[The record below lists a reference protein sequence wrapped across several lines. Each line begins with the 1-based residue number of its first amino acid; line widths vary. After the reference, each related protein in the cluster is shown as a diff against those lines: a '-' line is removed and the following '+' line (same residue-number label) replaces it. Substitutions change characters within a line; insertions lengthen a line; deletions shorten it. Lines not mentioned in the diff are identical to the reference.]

1 MTMTDNH
8 IVSVYILGKNYN
20 IKCPPEQAQALQA
33 SAQIIEGKLRDM
45 KQASSSTSTDRMLVV
60 IALNLCHE
68 LLLLKNEKSDY
79 LSTIEKKLHDLQTRI
94 QQSLSIDAEEAL
106 TV

>member
-1 MTMTDNH
+1 MTTIDNH

-60 IALNLCHE
+60 IALNMCHE
-68 LLLLKNEKSDY
+68 LLMLKNEKSHS
-79 LSTIEKKLHDLQTRI
+79 LSTIESKLHDLQTRI
-94 QQSLSIDAEEAL
+94 QESLSVDVEEEMMA
-106 TV
+106 

>member
-1 MTMTDNH
+1 MTTLDNH

-33 SAQIIEGKLRDM
+33 SAQIVEGKLRDM
-45 KQASSSTSTDRMLVV
+45 KQASSSTSADRMLVV

-68 LLLLKNEKSDY
+68 LLMLKNEKSSY
-79 LSTIEKKLHDLQTRI
+79 LTTIENKLHELQARI
-94 QQSLSIDAEEAL
+94 QKSLSVNAEEELA
-106 TV
+106 V

>member
-1 MTMTDNH
+1 MTIPDNH
-8 IVSVYILGKNYN
+8 IVSLYILGKNYN

-45 KQASSSTSTDRMLVV
+45 KQSSNSTSTDRMLVV

-68 LLLLKNEKSDY
+68 LLMLKNEKSSY
-79 LSTIEKKLHDLQTRI
+79 LTTIENKLYELQARI
-94 QQSLSIDAEEAL
+94 EQSLSINAEEELA
-106 TV
+106 V